1 MILPR
6 LRHAF
11 ASFLVALACAA
22 AVPARASTD
31 YTDIWYNPAES
42 GWGVNFA
49 QNDKFIFATFF
60 IYGPGGAPVWYT
72 AQLARTSSDVYSGPV
87 YATSGTWFGAATFP
101 PVPPSAVVTVGDATF
116 TASSDVR
123 GTLRYRIDTVNVTKT
138 IERQTLV
145 PVSVD
150 EVYLGGYV
158 AEYSSCS
165 DRATQRL
172 PVQVD
177 IAQSATPGTV
187 RVDFLTTTNGAL
199 FCRMTG
205 TGTQYGKVIRVPAA
219 TYTCLG
225 GLDTTAEISTLRP
238 LDDGI
243 ELHWRADLGG
253 GCTERGRV
261 AAVKQ

>member
-1 MILPR
+1 VNLPS
-6 LRHAF
+6 LRHSLV
-11 ASFLVALACAA
+11 SFLVILACAMA
-22 AVPARASTD
+22 LPARASTD

-60 IYGPGGAPVWYT
+60 IYGPSGAPVWYT
-72 AQLARTSSDVYSGPV
+72 AQLSRTSSDIYSGPV
-87 YATSGTWFGAATFP
+87 YATSGTWFGAGTFP
-101 PVPPSAVVTVGDATF
+101 PVPPSAAVPVGDATF

-123 GTLRYRIDTVNVTKT
+123 GTLRYRIDTVSVTKT

-158 AEYSSCS
+158 AEYSGCS

-172 PVQVD
+172 VVQVD
-177 IAQSATPGTV
+177 VSQSATPGTV
-187 RVDFLTTTNGAL
+187 RIDFLTTTNGAL

-205 TGTQYGKVIRVPAA
+205 TGAQFGKVIRIPAA

-225 GLDTTAEISTLRP
+225 GLNTSAEVSTLRP

-243 ELHWRADLGG
+243 ELHWRADVGG
-253 GCTERGRV
+253 GCIERGRV